1 MVLPS
6 STDVTLDIK
15 DFLSEQEYDRKKAG
29 IVSRIVN
36 TPIEVLY
43 ARDTNCAYEVHN
55 KSGERNGFRVVKAKP
70 KLKGIDGNTAI
81 MSVNATEM
89 QITKLMSVS
98 QEYVMAKVM
107 AGAPEKSM
115 FN

>member
-1 MVLPS
+1 MKTFEEISELVL
-6 STDVTLDIK
+6 TNVMNVLDNCRGQPEMFTHYAMLLN
-15 DFLSEQEYDRKKAG
+15 FLGKCYLEEDNNAV
-29 IVSRIVN
+29 ILAN
-36 TPIEVLY
+36 
-43 ARDTNCAYEVHN
+43 
-55 KSGERNGFRVVKAKP
+55 
-70 KLKGIDGNTAI
+70 IDGNTAI

-89 QITKLMSVS
+89 QITNLMSVS